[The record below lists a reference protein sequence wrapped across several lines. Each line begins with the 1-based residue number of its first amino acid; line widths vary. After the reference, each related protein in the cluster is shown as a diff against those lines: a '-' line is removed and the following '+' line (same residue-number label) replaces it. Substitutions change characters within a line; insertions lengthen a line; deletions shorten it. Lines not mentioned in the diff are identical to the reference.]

1 MYENKYNIKIN
12 YKIINFQNFLLSKH
26 LLFIDN
32 HRNTKKSEK
41 YVQS

>member
-26 LLFIDN
+26 LFVYRQPQK
-32 HRNTKKSEK
+32 H
-41 YVQS
+41 